1 MIYKLSKDNC
11 YSINGK
17 LILNNRYTKIEGDVW
32 DTGYVE
38 NLLKT
43 DSTTLADETF
53 GKDATDP
60 RKFSYT
66 DGPHIGALQHYVRY
80 GYKFY
85 YKKKNLGQ
93 LSSTEIMDKNIN
105 SFETIITST
114 GGDNEPKTAVYGI
127 GLPDF
132 SVDYPDTPI
141 IGGISTNDYLEHA
154 KKWLGLCKVYYENI
168 SSFTVTPT
176 IYVLSKV
183 EVWYSDTTA
192 ILIYPQGIVP
202 PDTLGGSVNIDDTVN
217 YQVSS
222 TNFFQESA
230 DFSYGEDNSL
240 LTYKIPNNELFNID
254 ATYEENSV
262 ITGLMVKVAET
273 ILNNYKRGKQVV
285 TVECPTLDIVNT
297 DGEIDNQHIF
307 EVGEYFYIEN
317 EVGNSLFYYKLT
329 NIPKIFELISA
340 EYVKETW
347 TLTLKEVAIDESN

>member
-1 MIYKLSKDNC
+1 MSIFKLSKDKC

-32 DTGYVE
+32 DTGYVQ
-38 NLLKT
+38 NLLKA
-43 DSTTLADETF
+43 DSAVLADQTLGKET
-53 GKDATDP
+53 TDP
-60 RKFSYT
+60 NKYVYT
-66 DGPHIGALQHYVRY
+66 DGPQIGATTYYYKY

-85 YKKKNLGQ
+85 FKKKSLGQ

-105 SFETIITST
+105 SFETIISST
-114 GGDNEPKTAVYGI
+114 GDANVTKTASYGT
-127 GLPDF
+127 GMPDI
-132 SVDYPDTPI
+132 SVNYPSGTVSI
-141 IGGISTNDYLEHA
+141 QKYLDNA

-168 SSFTVTPT
+168 TSFTVTPT
-176 IYVLSKV
+176 IYVLNKV
-183 EVWYSDTTA
+183 EVWYSRTSA
-192 ILIYPQGIVP
+192 ILVHPGGIP
-202 PDTLGGSVNIDDTVN
+202 PDTLGGSVSINDTIN

-254 ATYEENSV
+254 ASYDEDS
-262 ITGLMVKVAET
+262 ISTGLMVKVADR
-273 ILNNYKRGKQVV
+273 ILKNYKRGKQVV
-285 TVECPTLDIVNT
+285 TIECPTLNLTDT
-297 DGEIDNQHIF
+297 DGNVDNHHIF
-307 EVGEYFYIEN
+307 EVGEYFYIED

-347 TLTLKEVAIDESN
+347 TLILKEVAINGSN

>member
-1 MIYKLSKDNC
+1 MIYKLSKDKC

-32 DTGYVE
+32 DSGYVK
-38 NLLKT
+38 NLLKA
-43 DSTTLADETF
+43 DSAILADETF
-53 GKDATDP
+53 GKETVDP
-60 RKFSYT
+60 NKYIYT
-66 DGPHIGALQHYVRY
+66 DGPQIGAQQHYLRY

-114 GGDNEPKTAVYGI
+114 GGDGQPKTAVYGV

-132 SVDYPDTPI
+132 SVDYPK
-141 IGGISTNDYLEHA
+141 GSSNISINGYLNNA
-154 KKWLGLCKVYYENI
+154 KKWLGLCKVSYENI
-168 SSFTVTPT
+168 SSFAVTPT
-176 IYVLSKV
+176 IYVLSKI

-192 ILIYPQGIVP
+192 ILIYPSGILP
-202 PDTLGGSVNIDDTVN
+202 PNTLGGSISIDDTVN

-230 DFSYGEDNSL
+230 DFSYGQDNSL
-240 LTYKIPNNELFNID
+240 LTYKIPTNELFNID
-254 ATYEENSV
+254 ATYEENSNT
-262 ITGLMVKVAET
+262 TGLMVKVAET
-273 ILNNYKRGKQVV
+273 ILNNYKKGKQVV
-285 TVECPTLDIVNT
+285 TIECPTLNLTNI
-297 DGEIDNQHIF
+297 DGEIDNKHIF
-307 EVGEYFYIEN
+307 EVGEYFYIED
-317 EVGNSLFYYKLT
+317 EIGNSLFYYKLT

-347 TLTLKEVAIDESN
+347 TLILKEVAIDESN

>member
-1 MIYKLSKDNC
+1 MINKLSKDKC

-32 DTGYVE
+32 DSGYVK
-38 NLLKT
+38 NLLKSG
-43 DSTTLADETF
+43 STTLADETF
-53 GKDATDP
+53 GKETIDP

-66 DGPHIGALQHYVRY
+66 SGPQIGAQHYAIKY

-105 SFETIITST
+105 SFETLVTST
-114 GGDNEPKTAVYGI
+114 GGDNKQKTAVYGI

-132 SVDYPDTPI
+132 SVDYPSTPLV
-141 IGGISTNDYLEHA
+141 GGISKDDYLNHA

-176 IYVLSKV
+176 IYVLSKI
-183 EVWYSDTTA
+183 EVWYSQTA
-192 ILIYPQGIVP
+192 GYPNPVP
-202 PDTLGGSVNIDDTVN
+202 NPNKLGGSISINDSVN

-254 ATYEENSV
+254 ASYDEDS
-262 ITGLMVKVAET
+262 ISTGLMVKVADR
-273 ILNNYKRGKQVV
+273 ILKNYKRGKQVV
-285 TVECPTLDIVNT
+285 TIECPTLNLTDT
-297 DGEIDNQHIF
+297 DGNVDNHHIF
-307 EVGEYFYIEN
+307 EVGEYFYIED

-347 TLTLKEVAIDESN
+347 TLILKEVAINGSN